1 MKAIK
6 FKKIYLI
13 PVFLAIFSL
22 SLSGFC
28 LAQRELEV
36 NYPGVEAPTSVM
48 TPLSGYVIYIFN
60 LSLII
65 AGLIAFGALI
75 YGGIRYL
82 TSAGSPVVVSDAK
95 DQIFAG
101 ILGLIILLSAYLIL
115 TTINPQL
122 VIVSPNIERLG
133 QGIILENN
141 EGVKV
146 TYAVSVAD
154 LTDFQPVGYKVLSP
168 SDVLDVYI
176 YSDVNYKPESSKTKI
191 EGSGDFESPPKSIEL
206 QWKPYGV
213 YLCKDCSK
221 WEDCKE
227 CTVYQESS
235 ASLSENIDNQVSL
248 IHFKYPMGSS
258 DRYRIVL
265 HEEQNYQ
272 GGCMVF
278 NSSDAGEPVEVGG
291 SLNIKGASSIHIFY
305 QSNET
310 PGKGVILYEVKDY
323 NKECTTAS
331 EACYKSCATSGA
343 PCGDD
348 CAPEGGLLSDWNPF
362 PSFGP
367 GKCWGPYASIKT
379 NLNVEGN
386 SIEINPEKRYM
397 AAVFENVNYQGRCEV
412 FTMSDPFL
420 TNNHIGICD
429 APGWGNELR
438 GCFRSVIVEPI
449 K

>member
-13 PVFLAIFSL
+13 PFFLVIFSL
-22 SLSGFC
+22 ALGGFC
-28 LAQRELEV
+28 FAQRELEV
-36 NYPGVEAPTSVM
+36 SYPGVEAPTSVT
-48 TPLSGYVIYIFN
+48 TPLSDYVIYIFN

-65 AGLIAFGALI
+65 AGLIAFGALV

-82 TSAGSPVVVSDAK
+82 TSAGSPVAVSDAK
-95 DQIFAG
+95 DQIFSG

-133 QGIILENN
+133 QGIILENS
-141 EGVKV
+141 EGEKV

-154 LTDFQPVGYKVLSP
+154 LTDFQPVGYEVLSP
-168 SDVLDVYI
+168 SEVLDVYT
-176 YSDVNYKPESSKTKI
+176 YSDVNYRPESSKTKI
-191 EGSGDFESPPKSIEL
+191 EGSGTFNSPPKSIEL

-213 YLCKDCSK
+213 YLCKDCSV
-221 WEDCKE
+221 WGECKE
-227 CTVYQESS
+227 CAVYQESS
-235 ASLSENIDNQVSL
+235 ASLSEKIDNQVSL
-248 IHFKYPMGSS
+248 IHFKYPAGSS

-272 GGCMVF
+272 GRCMVF
-278 NSSDAGEPVEVGG
+278 NSNDSGEAVEVGG

-310 PGKGVILYEVKDY
+310 PGEGVTFYEVKDY

-331 EACYKSCATSGA
+331 EVCYKECATSGSS
-343 PCGDD
+343 CGDD
-348 CAPEGGLLSDWNPF
+348 CAPHGWSDWDPL

-367 GKCWGPYASIKT
+367 GKCWGPYTGEELSS
-379 NLNVEGN
+379 LNAEGN
-386 SIEINPEKRYM
+386 SIEINPEKKYM
-397 AAVFENVNYQGRCEV
+397 AAVFEKVNYDGRCEV

-438 GCFRSVIVEPI
+438 GCFRSVIVKPI